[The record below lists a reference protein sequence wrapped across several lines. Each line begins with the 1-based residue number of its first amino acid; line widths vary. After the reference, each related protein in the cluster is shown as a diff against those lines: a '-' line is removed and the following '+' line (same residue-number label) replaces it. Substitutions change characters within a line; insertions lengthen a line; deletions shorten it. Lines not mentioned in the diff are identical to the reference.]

1 MKIDYESINHT
12 AMMVIKEY
20 IGSPYEYSESSDDAD
35 HSRLVT
41 IGFIYGVTQLADAL
55 KEVLKS

>member
-1 MKIDYESINHT
+1 MKINYESINHN
-12 AMMVIKEY
+12 AMLVIKEY
-20 IGSPYEYSESSDDAD
+20 VGSPYEYSESSDDAD
-35 HSRLVT
+35 HCRLVT